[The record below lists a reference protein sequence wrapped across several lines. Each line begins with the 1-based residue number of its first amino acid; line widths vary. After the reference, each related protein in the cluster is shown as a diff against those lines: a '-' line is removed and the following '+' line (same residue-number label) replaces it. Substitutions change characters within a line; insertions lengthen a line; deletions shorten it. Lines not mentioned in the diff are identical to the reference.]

1 MSELVLD
8 RLELLFRERH
18 EPRDPRP
25 RGRPR
30 GRPSR
35 ILVDPSGKIRI
46 GDSVPGGE
54 GPGVAEVKTS
64 VFA

>member
-18 EPRDPRP
+18 EPRDP
-25 RGRPR
+25 RPR